1 MLGTT
6 LILSYERMSR
16 SPKFLTILAEKKG
29 KLTMRDEKEI
39 SKGKEEDECRER
51 RWEEKEKGR
60 RKEIELSILWPN
72 DQVFF

>member
-1 MLGTT
+1 M
-6 LILSYERMSR
+6 
-16 SPKFLTILAEKKG
+16 TILAEKKG

-72 DQVFF
+72 DQVFFLT

>member
-1 MLGTT
+1 
-6 LILSYERMSR
+6 
-16 SPKFLTILAEKKG
+16 
-29 KLTMRDEKEI
+29 MRDEKEI

-72 DQVFF
+72 DQVFFLT

>member
-1 MLGTT
+1 M
-6 LILSYERMSR
+6 
-16 SPKFLTILAEKKG
+16 TILAEKKG